1 MPLMPKRTKYRKL
14 QRGSMRGV
22 ATSGN
27 SLAFGDYG
35 LQSLG
40 RSYVTNTQIEACR
53 VAINR
58 NLKRKG
64 NLWIRIFPDKPVT
77 KKPLETRQGKG
88 KGNVDTWVAIV
99 KPGRMLFEVAGV
111 PEASAREALRLAATK
126 LPIRTRF
133 MQRDHVQA

>member
-14 QRGSMRGV
+14 QRGSMKGI

-40 RSYVTNTQIEACR
+40 RSYVTNTQIKACR

-58 NLKRKG
+58 NMKRKG

-88 KGNVDTWVAIV
+88 KGNVDAWVAIV

-111 PEASAREALRLAATK
+111 PEANAREALRLAATK

-133 MQRDHVQA
+133 MQCDQVQA

>member
-1 MPLMPKRTKYRKL
+1 MPLMPKRVKYRKL

-27 SLAFGDYG
+27 ALAFGEYG

-40 RSYVTNTQIEACR
+40 RSYISNTQIEACR

-58 NLKRKG
+58 HLKRKG
-64 NLWIRIFPDKPVT
+64 KVWIRIFPDKPIT
-77 KKPLETRQGKG
+77 KKPLETRMGKG
-88 KGNVDTWVAIV
+88 KGNVDHWVAIV
-99 KPGRMLFEVAGV
+99 KPGRVLFEVSGV
-111 PEASAREALRLAATK
+111 GEQAAREALRLAATK

-133 MQRDHVQA
+133 LQREHIHA

>member
-14 QRGSMRGV
+14 QRGSMKGI

-58 NLKRKG
+58 NMKRKG

-77 KKPLETRQGKG
+77 KSP
-88 KGNVDTWVAIV
+88 
-99 KPGRMLFEVAGV
+99 
-111 PEASAREALRLAATK
+111 
-126 LPIRTRF
+126 
-133 MQRDHVQA
+133 